1 MEGGHRPPQPVSI
14 SELDYNIAEMGAGL
28 SVYDYYSEE
37 HFYAPFPAVGS
48 EVNVSEPAWRPDGDV
63 NDDIME

>member
-1 MEGGHRPPQPVSI
+1 
-14 SELDYNIAEMGAGL
+14 MGAGL

-48 EVNVSEPAWRPDGDV
+48 EVNDSEPAWRPDGDV